1 MKKEACRSFPKRKCI
16 KYTKRTKISNKISSK
31 KTYYPL
37 LPSLYS
43 LLYQRR
49 LLLQMLKIVYRL
61 KKDSQILIQAF
72 FKFINPSMFILQD
85 IIRHSE
91 KERKL

>member
-1 MKKEACRSFPKRKCI
+1 
-16 KYTKRTKISNKISSK
+16 
-31 KTYYPL
+31 
-37 LPSLYS
+37 
-43 LLYQRR
+43 
-49 LLLQMLKIVYRL
+49 MLKIVYRF

-91 KERKL
+91 KERNFKYKTFGGKNKILEVAFTRCYYKGYSQMQPPDVFCEKGVLKNFAKFIGKQ